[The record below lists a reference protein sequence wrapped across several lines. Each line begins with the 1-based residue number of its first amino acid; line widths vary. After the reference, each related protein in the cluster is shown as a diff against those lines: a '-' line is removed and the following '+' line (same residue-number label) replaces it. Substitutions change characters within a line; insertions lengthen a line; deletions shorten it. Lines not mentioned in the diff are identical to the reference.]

1 MTMLNKLM
9 SDSNRAILL
18 GFMTIFFFFGGLG
31 SWVVFANLDSAVV
44 GPGDLI
50 VSGNRKSIQHKE
62 GGTITRVNVIDG
74 DFVEAGSVL
83 LQLDDHDYR
92 ATLNAFQSS
101 YNAAKISLARATA
114 ELAGA
119 TNFEISPDLEFTAE
133 VHEVYEK
140 ELNIFNNHREFL
152 AKQLEIQDF
161 QIAQAQFQME
171 ALKSQLAAVNKEST
185 LVEEQL
191 DTLKSLYSKGLET
204 NQRLLDLTRISQQL
218 NGNAAQIVGEIG
230 RSSTQIS
237 QAGSEK
243 VRLRVYAL
251 ESVTKESRDT
261 ELKLQDLQLKI
272 GALKYTIENLTIKA
286 PISGSIVNL
295 KVSSLGGT
303 VQPGQVIMEIVPN
316 KIPIV
321 VDAKIRPEDIDHIVL
336 GNLADIRVNGQSS
349 HRSLPIKG
357 RVTRRSAD
365 RVVDARTGYSY
376 FSVEI
381 ELVDDLQD
389 GKLMQRLVPGM
400 TVDVVIPVKSRV
412 VLDYL
417 LSPLLDSI
425 RKVGREV

>member
-1 MTMLNKLM
+1 MFKKLV
-9 SDSNRAILL
+9 SESNRAIFL

-31 SWVVFANLDSAVV
+31 SWVVFASLDSAVV

-92 ATLNAFQSS
+92 ANLNALQSS

-114 ELAGA
+114 ELSGA
-119 TNFEISPDLEFTAE
+119 PGFDIPNDLVATSD
-133 VHEVYEK
+133 VNEVYEK
-140 ELNIFNNHREFL
+140 ELSIFNNHREFL
-152 AKQLEIQDF
+152 AKQIEIQDF
-161 QIAQAQFQME
+161 QIAQAQYQME
-171 ALKSQLAAVNKEST
+171 ALKSQLAAVKKESAI
-185 LVEEQL
+185 VDEQL
-191 DTLKSLYSKGLET
+191 ETLKTLFSKGLET
-204 NQRLLDLTRISQQL
+204 NQRLLELTRISQQL

-230 RSSTQIS
+230 RSSSQIS
-237 QAGSEK
+237 QADTEK
-243 VRLRVYAL
+243 VRLRAYAL

-261 ELKLQDLQLKI
+261 ELKLQDLELKI

-321 VDAKIRPEDIDHIVL
+321 VDAKIKPEDIDHIVL
-336 GNLADIRVNGQSS
+336 GNLADISVNGQSS
-349 HRSLPIKG
+349 RRSLPIKG